1 MLQLRPWSL
10 AVNILDIF
18 RNYDMINKIKYKKL

>member
-1 MLQLRPWSL
+1 MNHTHGIP